1 VEPDAAGG
9 AEPDV
14 ASRAVRNANP
24 IASGP
29 SPRPVADLLAM
40 QERLGRLLHRP
51 DRTRPLAVMTIDAA
65 NLARAA
71 AEATAAV
78 EAMI

>member
-1 VEPDAAGG
+1 
-9 AEPDV
+9 
-14 ASRAVRNANP
+14 
-24 IASGP
+24 
-29 SPRPVADLLAM
+29 M